1 MTTNLKGFELSLRLP
16 LPSPE
21 KKASKLD
28 LTLIF
33 SSSIFDLMIIVKKEQ
48 NSLFFKL
55 NFFKNTFGPIS
66 GSESYCEA

>member
-48 NSLFFKL
+48 N
-55 NFFKNTFGPIS
+55 
-66 GSESYCEA
+66 